1 MSKINTD
8 PLESFVELT
17 SNSLFIKK
25 KIRFKRRGSQSSL
38 SIQPHNMICTC
49 ELRIRE
55 TSNYL
60 NNLQLRRQNDCGEAF
75 SFYEVVNCI
84 SIILGC
90 TEALFFCLG
99 KHLDQEYGKEK
110 FFAKSNRKRK
120 GDIAF
125 SNS

>member
-17 SNSLFIKK
+17 SNPLFIKK

-60 NNLQLRRQNDCGEAF
+60 NNLQLRR
-75 SFYEVVNCI
+75 
-84 SIILGC
+84 
-90 TEALFFCLG
+90 
-99 KHLDQEYGKEK
+99 
-110 FFAKSNRKRK
+110 
-120 GDIAF
+120 
-125 SNS
+125 

>member
-8 PLESFVELT
+8 PLESFVKLT

-25 KIRFKRRGSQSSL
+25 KITFKGRGSQPSF

-75 SFYEVVNCI
+75 SFYEVELHLNHFRMHR
-84 SIILGC
+84 SP
-90 TEALFFCLG
+90 LFLPW
-99 KHLDQEYGKEK
+99 KTP
-110 FFAKSNRKRK
+110 
-120 GDIAF
+120 
-125 SNS
+125 

>member
-25 KIRFKRRGSQSSL
+25 KITLKGRSSQSSL